1 MKKGAIF
8 FICLLIAMGFAVKAD
23 AVPLFFDDFEDGNL
37 FDSWVDDG
45 NTSSTG
51 QIVDDPLQDN
61 HALNFTG
68 TDTGGDIFTTSNVF
82 TSQTGQFKVSFDYLG
97 LETEGDDDTDDLL
110 GGFIG
115 YSYGYPGTHYWLAG
129 TNVSYTNDIG
139 QVIYENGVLKT
150 NRQLLDTGVWIRYD
164 IYFSATPNTSIHIML
179 EDFHLDN
186 GSMGTGYG
194 GDAYFDNIA
203 LSAIPEPPTL
213 LLLGVGFMF
222 VAGLGR
228 RRLLKKK

>member
-8 FICLLIAMGFAVKAD
+8 LIFFLIAMSFAVKAD
-23 AVPLFFDDFEDGNL
+23 ATPLFFDDFEDGVL

-45 NTSSTG
+45 YASSTG
-51 QIVDDPLQDN
+51 QIVDDPLQSD

-68 TDTGGDIFTTSNVF
+68 TDIGGDIFTSSDSF
-82 TSQTGQFKVSFDYLG
+82 TSVTGQFKVSFNYLG
-97 LETEGDDDTDDLL
+97 LETEGYDDTDDLL

-150 NRQLLDTGVWIRYD
+150 TRQLLDTGAWIHYD
-164 IYFSATPNTSIHIML
+164 IYFTAFANTPIHIML
-179 EDFHLDN
+179 EDFHLSGMDA
-186 GSMGTGYG
+186 GFG
-194 GDAYFDNIA
+194 GDAYFDNIT

-213 LLLGVGFMF
+213 LLLGAGFIF
-222 VAGLGR
+222 IAGFGR